1 VKEQLSRK
9 QSALI
14 INMLSSASMDE
25 ACRASGVSRSTAYR
39 WMKTD
44 STFRREFSDA
54 KVAAFSQ
61 AITILSKAATT
72 FAQTLEQIA
81 LDSTAP
87 MTARVSACRA
97 GLEWSTRGIET
108 EAIAADA
115 RELVQELHARKA
127 KRNER

>member
-9 QSALI
+9 QLSLI
-14 INMLSSASMDE
+14 VNLLSHSSVEDA
-25 ACRASGVSRSTAYR
+25 AAASGVSRSTVYR

-54 KVAAFSQ
+54 KAAAFSQ
-61 AITILSKAATT
+61 AITILSRAATT

-81 LDSTAP
+81 VDSSAP

-108 EAIAADA
+108 EAIASDA
-115 RELVQELHARKA
+115 RELADELRARRSK
-127 KRNER
+127 KS

>member
-9 QSALI
+9 QLSLI
-14 INMLSSASMDE
+14 VNLLSHSSVEDA
-25 ACRASGVSRSTAYR
+25 AVASGVSRSTVYR
-39 WMKTD
+39 WMQD
-44 STFRREFSDA
+44 DPAFQRAFSDA

-61 AITILSKAATT
+61 AITILSRAATT

-97 GLEWSTRGIET
+97 GLEWATRGVDSEST
-108 EAIAADA
+108 AADA
-115 RELVQELHARKA
+115 RVLADELRKRKA
-127 KRNER
+127 TKS